1 MAVRDRSREFW
12 SLRGHCSK
20 TTLFVEGDAAADTIA
35 LPPAWVE
42 ATDRVRRAMALIAQK
57 MDELRSRQDRHVLPG
72 FDDRSDDKA
81 AIDVLTRT
89 ITAMFGACHTKIREL
104 APVSAAPSSAVLANA
119 QRSLALALQQLSLKF
134 RQDQIAF
141 LGKVKALEARLEA
154 NLHRMDASSSS
165 DSMPVVDRGFHAA
178 QRIAVENTD
187 AIIAE
192 NEGVIREVEQSVAQ
206 LLDVMRDLAALVAE
220 QGTML
225 DRIDYNIEQASR
237 NVAGAV
243 GELAQA
249 EDSQKR
255 CSCKVVIVLLLVG
268 ILGASIFLLVKLL
281 RN

>member
-1 MAVRDRSREFW
+1 MAVRDRTREFW
-12 SLRGHCSK
+12 RLRGHCNKS
-20 TTLFVEGDAAADTIA
+20 TLLVEGDAAADTIVP
-35 LPPAWVE
+35 PPAWVE
-42 ATDRVRRAMALIAQK
+42 ATDRIRRAMALIAQK

-89 ITAMFGACHTKIREL
+89 ITAMFGACQAKIREL
-104 APVSAAPSSAVLANA
+104 APVSAAPSSTVLANA

-134 RQDQIAF
+134 RRDQIAF

-165 DSMPVVDRGFHAA
+165 DCMPVVDRGFHAA